1 MRLNIILLLSIS
13 LCAQK
18 LVFAEA
24 QTNIEDKIIG
34 AAFKNIAKVYIM
46 AVNFKQFKKDKIAL
60 LKKIDENKFR
70 KRYTKAYAVISELP
84 KGIKAAYGINE
95 NMNKEQ
101 VIRKINSLDKKKAYV
116 LIDGVPDAV
125 IAKHFK
131 EYLAA
136 RKQGLQSSNIAG
148 QAKNFWERVMGNN
161 KQEIKKLNSNIQYG
175 KAF

>member
-1 MRLNIILLLSIS
+1 MKFNILLLLIIS

-18 LVFAEA
+18 IVFAEA
-24 QTNIEDKIIG
+24 QTSIEDKIIG
-34 AAFKNIAKVYIM
+34 AAFKNIAKAYIM

-60 LKKIDENKFR
+60 LKRIEDDKFR

-84 KGIKAAYGINE
+84 KGIKDAYGINE
-95 NMNKEQ
+95 NMNKDQ
-101 VIRKINSLDKKKAYV
+101 AIRKINSLDKKKVYA

-136 RKQGLQSSNIAG
+136 RKQGLQSSNISW
-148 QAKNFWERVMGNN
+148 QVKNFWERVIGNN
-161 KQEIKKLNSNIQYG
+161 KQEIKKMNSNTQYG
-175 KAF
+175 KVF